1 MVVSCHV
8 SNNLWHNMLGHP
20 ADQVLNVLKIDLNLT
35 KFTSVSA
42 YEFCHRAKQIR
53 DPFPL
58 SDHKSEKLG
67 ELIHLDLW
75 GHYKVTSREGFKY
88 FLTVVGDFSKAVWV
102 YFIKTKDE
110 VFNIF
115 VSCVKMI
122 HNQFDAKVNTV
133 RLPTSVLNV
142 VSKSFAVTTADA
154 SDKRQQQQDS
164 TSSTSTLATTM
175 HSVLETSTASAGIN
189 QQGTSHEV
197 SVSTDDRGWRW
208 KRIVKDKEVKRR
220 EAIHTALAEKG
231 SNAYLS
237 VLTNKMI
244 LFDDK
249 SSHGPSECNA
259 TTLLS
264 QLRIYLNIDFDF
276 ISHGEIYSF
285 YRLYHSEIVDIDK
298 VVFLNGYASSSHMTD
313 VRFKTSHALSTKI
326 ITMMKAQSIKEI
338 VCKLSDL

>member
-1 MVVSCHV
+1 MFVSCHV
-8 SNNLWHNMLGHP
+8 SKDLWHNTLGHP

-133 RLPTSVLNV
+133 RFPTSVLNATLV
-142 VSKSFAVTTADA
+142 EEGSPTLSNTDTT
-154 SDKRQQQQDS
+154 QHQY
-164 TSSTSTLATTM
+164 
-175 HSVLETSTASAGIN
+175 HENGSAIQVNENSLSRGN
-189 QQGTSHEV
+189 LSPRP
-197 SVSTDDRGWRW
+197 SVSTHVPTHHESPEP
-208 KRIVKDKEVKRR
+208 IASVHNEFRR
-220 EAIHTALAEKG
+220 
-231 SNAYLS
+231 
-237 VLTNKMI
+237 
-244 LFDDK
+244 
-249 SSHGPSECNA
+249 SSRVSK
-259 TTLLS
+259 LLVN
-264 QLRIYLNIDFDF
+264 LNDYVIDSKLKYGFENHV
-276 ISHGEIYSF
+276 SYA
-285 YRLYHSEIVDIDK
+285 K
-298 VVFLNGYASSSHMTD
+298 LNTVNY
-313 VRFKTSHALSTKI
+313 
-326 ITMMKAQSIKEI
+326 
-338 VCKLSDL
+338 